1 MKNVYIKKLIL
12 MNLYIKFIIKY
23 LQEEIMLNIIIL
35 EYYFKKSFLSY
46 EVTPEE
52 MCSL

>member
-1 MKNVYIKKLIL
+1 MKNVFTKKLIL

-23 LQEEIMLNIIIL
+23 LQEEIMPNIIIL
-35 EYYFKKSFLSY
+35 EYYSRKGFLSH